1 MIILTLKRRLV
12 SMIVRNCAGGV
23 VFKGDKVLILKNEK
37 NEWVL
42 PKGKIRNGSL
52 PTETAINR
60 VKYETGVDAAI
71 VSTAGETSY
80 EFFSLSRKQ
89 AVCNIII
96 WYVMEAI
103 GGAVDANEEEGFQ
116 EGDFYPVEQAIEMIT
131 HSQDKSL
138 VSLSYNKYLDY
149 KKYVSDQIYA

>member
-1 MIILTLKRRLV
+1 
-12 SMIVRNCAGGV
+12 MIVRNCAGGV
-23 VFKGDKVLILKNEK
+23 VFDGDKVLILKNEK

-60 VKYETGVDAAI
+60 VKYETGIEAAI

-103 GGAVDANEEEGFQ
+103 GGRVDINKEEGFQ
-116 EGDFYPVEQAIEMIT
+116 GGDFYPVEKAIEMIT
-131 HSQDKSL
+131 YSQDKSL
-138 VSLSYNKYLDY
+138 VSLSYKKYLDY
-149 KKYVSDQIYA
+149 KDYEIKKIYA